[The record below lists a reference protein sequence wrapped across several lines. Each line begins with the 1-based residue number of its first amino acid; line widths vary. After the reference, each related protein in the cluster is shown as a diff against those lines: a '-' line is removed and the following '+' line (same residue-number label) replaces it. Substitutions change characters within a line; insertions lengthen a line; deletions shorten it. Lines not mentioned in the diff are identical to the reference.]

1 MVDANGSEEGL
12 GPPLERREADLI
24 WHAPAEGLSGTL
36 VFVLLMD
43 AALVLLLFLSGLI
56 LLAFTVL
63 GTLVLLVVFALL
75 SAAHLIGPGGITIQR
90 PFGARSEPWSAFVGW
105 RRHGSNFELVYA
117 DDLDEPPLVLHKG
130 QHSDDV
136 IKWLDYYLDELPEE
150 IITADG

>member
-36 VFVLLMD
+36 VFVLLMN

-63 GTLVLLVVFALL
+63 GTLVLLVVFFHCKFKCT
-75 SAAHLIGPGGITIQR
+75 STNFVCCKCWFTIQ
-90 PFGARSEPWSAFVGW
+90 FF
-105 RRHGSNFELVYA
+105 
-117 DDLDEPPLVLHKG
+117 
-130 QHSDDV
+130 
-136 IKWLDYYLDELPEE
+136 
-150 IITADG
+150 